1 MSEAVGLY
9 LEEAKRSSY
18 GHKLRQM
25 QELAIRDPENFWS
38 EVARNLYWFKTWD
51 RVLEWNPPFARWFVG
66 GLINASFNCL
76 DVHVRTANR
85 NKVAI
90 FWEGEPGD
98 RRVLTY
104 MDLWREVCRFSSV
117 LRDLGVRKGDRVAIY
132 MPMVPELPIA
142 MLACARVGAIHS
154 VIFSGF
160 SFEALATRIRDSGA
174 KVVITADGGY
184 RRGKLIQLKKTV
196 DEALAKTSS
205 VQSVIVLRRTGSDVE
220 MREGRDFWWDDLM
233 RGKSPDFQATPL
245 ESEHPLYILYTS
257 GTTGRPKGVVHDT
270 GGYLVWLYATMKW
283 VFDIRP
289 DDVYWCTADI
299 GWVTGH
305 SYVVYG
311 PLLHG
316 TTSVMYEGAP
326 DYPAPDRWWEM
337 IERYSISILYTTPTA
352 IRMHMRF
359 GEEWARRHDL
369 SSLRLLGTVGEP
381 INPEAWRWYQRVIG
395 GGRCPI
401 VDTWWQTETGGIMIS
416 PAPGIELVPLKP
428 GSATLPLPGVHAEVV
443 DENGKPTK
451 PYEKGYLV
459 ILGPWPGMLT
469 TLWEDPESYK
479 RIYWSKFGHNN
490 SLNFHFNPPAVY
502 YTGDYAMKDDDGY
515 IWLLGRAD
523 EVLKIAGHRIGTTE
537 IESALV
543 MHEAVAEAAV
553 TGKPDPVRGE
563 SIVAFVTL
571 KPGFKPSDDLRVELI
586 KWVRRTVGSIASPS
600 ELYFVSKLPKT
611 RSGKIMRR
619 LLRAVVSSTPLGDV
633 TTLEDET
640 SIKEAME
647 AVELL
652 KKAMMNNR
660 TADSS

>member
-1 MSEAVGLY
+1 MSEATKLY
-9 LEEAKRSSY
+9 IEEAKRASY

-25 QELAIRDPENFWS
+25 QELALRDPENFWS
-38 EVARNLYWFKTWD
+38 DIARNLYWFKTWE
-51 RVLEWNPPFARWFVG
+51 RVLEWNPPFARWFAG

-76 DVHVRTANR
+76 DVHVKTGNR

-90 FWEGEPGD
+90 FWEGESGD

-104 MDLWREVCRFSSV
+104 LDLWREVCKFSNV
-117 LRDLGVRKGDRVAIY
+117 LKDLGVKKGDRVAIY
-132 MPMVPELPIA
+132 MPMVPELPVA
-142 MLACARVGAIHS
+142 MLACARIGAIHS
-154 VIFSGF
+154 VVFSGF
-160 SFEALATRIRDSGA
+160 SSEALAVRIRDSGA
-174 KVVITADGGY
+174 KILITADGAY
-184 RRGKLIQLKKTV
+184 RRGRIVQLKKTA
-196 DEALAKTSS
+196 DEALAKIPSIQN
-205 VQSVIVLRRTGSDVE
+205 VVVLRRTGSDVE
-220 MREGRDFWWDDLM
+220 MKEGRDFWWDDLM
-233 RGKSPDFQATPL
+233 RENSLNSQAVPL

-283 VFDIRP
+283 VFDIKP
-289 DDVYWCTADI
+289 EDIYWCTADI

-316 TTSVMYEGAP
+316 ATSVMYEGAP
-326 DYPAPDRWWEM
+326 DYPAPDRWWEI
-337 IERYSISILYTTPTA
+337 IERYSVSIFYTTPTA

-359 GEEWARRHDL
+359 GEDWIRRHDL

-381 INPEAWRWYQRVIG
+381 INPEAWRWYQKVIG

-443 DENGKPTK
+443 DESGKPAK

-469 TLWEDPESYK
+469 TLWGDPESYK
-479 RIYWSKFGHNN
+479 SIYWSKFGQNN
-490 SLNFHFNPPAVY
+490 LNFYFDPPAVY

-523 EVLKIAGHRIGTTE
+523 EVLKVAGHRIGTTE
-537 IESALV
+537 VESALV

-563 SIVAFVTL
+563 AMVAFVTL
-571 KPGFKPSDDLRVELI
+571 KPGFNPSDSLRTELI
-586 KWVRRTVGSIASPS
+586 RWVRKTVGSIASPS

-619 LLRAVVSSTPLGDV
+619 LLRAVVSNVPLGDM

-647 AVELL
+647 AVDLL
-652 KKAMMNNR
+652 RKAMGMGELE
-660 TADSS
+660 SQL

>member
-1 MSEAVGLY
+1 MSEATKLY
-9 LEEAKRSSY
+9 MEEAKRASY

-25 QELAIRDPENFWS
+25 QELALRDPENFWS
-38 EVARNLYWFKTWD
+38 DIARNLYWFKTWE
-51 RVLEWNPPFARWFVG
+51 RVLEWNPPFARWFAG

-76 DVHVRTANR
+76 DVHVKTGNR

-104 MDLWREVCRFSSV
+104 LDLWREVCKFSNV
-117 LRDLGVRKGDRVAIY
+117 LKDLGVKKGDRVAIY
-132 MPMVPELPIA
+132 MPMVPELPVA
-142 MLACARVGAIHS
+142 MLACARIGAIHS
-154 VIFSGF
+154 VVFSGF
-160 SFEALATRIRDSGA
+160 SSEALAVRIRDSGA
-174 KVVITADGGY
+174 KILITADGAY
-184 RRGKLIQLKKTV
+184 RRGRIVQLKKTA
-196 DEALAKTSS
+196 DEALAKIPSIQN
-205 VQSVIVLRRTGSDVE
+205 VVVLRRTGSDVE
-220 MREGRDFWWDDLM
+220 MKEGRDFWWDDLM
-233 RGKSPDFQATPL
+233 RENSLNSQAVPL

-270 GGYLVWLYATMKW
+270 GGYLVWLYVTMKW
-283 VFDIRP
+283 VFDIKP
-289 DDVYWCTADI
+289 EDIYWCTADI

-316 TTSVMYEGAP
+316 ATSVMYEGAP
-326 DYPAPDRWWEM
+326 DYPAPDRWWEI
-337 IERYSISILYTTPTA
+337 IERYSVSIFYTTPTA

-359 GEEWARRHDL
+359 GEDWARRHDL

-381 INPEAWRWYQRVIG
+381 INPEAWRWYQKVIG

-443 DENGKPTK
+443 DESGKPAK

-469 TLWEDPESYK
+469 TLWGDPESYK
-479 RIYWSKFGHNN
+479 SIYWSKFGQNN
-490 SLNFHFNPPAVY
+490 LNFYFDPPAVY

-523 EVLKIAGHRIGTTE
+523 EVLKVAGHRIGTTE
-537 IESALV
+537 VESALV

-563 SIVAFVTL
+563 TIVAFVTL
-571 KPGFKPSDDLRVELI
+571 KPGFNPSDSLRTELI
-586 KWVRRTVGSIASPS
+586 RWVGKTVGPIASPS

-619 LLRAVVSSTPLGDV
+619 LLRAVVSNMPLGDM

-647 AVELL
+647 AVDLL
-652 KKAMMNNR
+652 RKAMGMGELE
-660 TADSS
+660 SQL